1 MRDMIRRRQ
10 HGRRRK
16 GESHAEVMEEK
27 RREPEWMKME
37 IESRSENEEFARVAV
52 AVFLSRLD
60 PTVEE
65 MDDIKTAV
73 SEAVTNAVIHGY
85 QGGEGTI
92 YIETG
97 IAGRK
102 RTVIVRDLG
111 VGIPDIEEGHGAH
124 VHYRPFRR
132 RSGMGFSFME
142 AFMDEVKVE
151 SEPGKGTTVTLKKT
165 VGR

>member
-1 MRDMIRRRQ
+1 MQ
-10 HGRRRK
+10 K
-16 GESHAEVMEEK
+16 VMEEK

-97 IAGRK
+97 IAGQEA
-102 RTVIVRDLG
+102 TVIVRDLG
-111 VGIPDIEEGHGAH
+111 VGILDIEKAMEPMYTTDLSGE
-124 VHYRPFRR
+124 

>member
-1 MRDMIRRRQ
+1 MQ
-10 HGRRRK
+10 K
-16 GESHAEVMEEK
+16 VMEEK

-97 IAGRK
+97 KLPSSCGIWEWEF
-102 RTVIVRDLG
+102 RT
-111 VGIPDIEEGHGAH
+111 
-124 VHYRPFRR
+124 
-132 RSGMGFSFME
+132 
-142 AFMDEVKVE
+142 
-151 SEPGKGTTVTLKKT
+151 
-165 VGR
+165 

>member
-1 MRDMIRRRQ
+1 MQKGMEMKKNGKQTETMR
-10 HGRRRK
+10 
-16 GESHAEVMEEK
+16 
-27 RREPEWMKME
+27 ME
-37 IESRSENEEFARVAV
+37 IESRSENEEFARVAA

-85 QGGEGTI
+85 GGGERTI
-92 YIETG
+92 YIE
-97 IAGRK
+97 IQVCGREA
-102 RTVIVRDLG
+102 RITIRDEG
-111 VGIPDIEEGHGAH
+111 VGIADIGKAMEPMYTSDPSGE
-124 VHYRPFRR
+124 

-142 AFMDEVKVE
+142 AFMDQVAVE
-151 SEPGKGTTVTLKKT
+151 SEPGRGTAVTMTKT

>member
-1 MRDMIRRRQ
+1 MQ
-10 HGRRRK
+10 K
-16 GESHAEVMEEK
+16 VMEEK

-52 AVFLSRLD
+52 AEFLSRLD

-97 IAGRK
+97 IAGQEA
-102 RTVIVRDLG
+102 TVIVRDLG
-111 VGIPDIEEGHGAH
+111 VGIPDIEKAMEPMYTTDLSGE
-124 VHYRPFRR
+124 

>member
-1 MRDMIRRRQ
+1 MQ
-10 HGRRRK
+10 K
-16 GESHAEVMEEK
+16 VMEEK

-73 SEAVTNAVIHGY
+73 SEAVTNAVIRGY

-97 IAGRK
+97 IAGQEA
-102 RTVIVRDLG
+102 TVIVRDLG
-111 VGIPDIEEGHGAH
+111 VGIPDIEKAMEPMYTTDLSGE
-124 VHYRPFRR
+124 

>member
-1 MRDMIRRRQ
+1 MQ
-10 HGRRRK
+10 K
-16 GESHAEVMEEK
+16 VMEEK

-97 IAGRK
+97 IAGQEA
-102 RTVIVRDLG
+102 TVIVRDLG
-111 VGIPDIEEGHGAH
+111 VGIPDIEKAMEPMYTTDLSGE
-124 VHYRPFRR
+124 

-142 AFMDEVKVE
+142 AFMDQVEVE
-151 SEPGKGTTVTLKKT
+151 SEPNHGTLVTMKKSI
-165 VGR
+165 GR

>member
-1 MRDMIRRRQ
+1 MQ
-10 HGRRRK
+10 K
-16 GESHAEVMEEK
+16 VMEEK

-37 IESRSENEEFARVAV
+37 IENRSENEEFARVAV

-97 IAGRK
+97 IAGQEA
-102 RTVIVRDLG
+102 TVIVRDLG
-111 VGIPDIEEGHGAH
+111 VGIPDIEKAMEPMYTTDLSGE
-124 VHYRPFRR
+124 